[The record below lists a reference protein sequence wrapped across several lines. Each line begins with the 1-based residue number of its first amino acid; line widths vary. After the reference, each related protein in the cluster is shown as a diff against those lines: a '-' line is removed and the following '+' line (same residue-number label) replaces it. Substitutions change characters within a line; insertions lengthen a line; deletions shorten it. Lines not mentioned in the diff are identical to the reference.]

1 MKASS
6 IVNESPAFVNFRR
19 QVLSVIGQ
27 ENVSITYTCD
37 YEKILF
43 TAYVKIGDDSFRI
56 IGNGKTLSGKWHG
69 RIFRISK

>member
-19 QVLSVIGQ
+19 QVLSIIGQ
-27 ENVSITYTCD
+27 ENVSITYTCN

-43 TAYVKIGDDSFRI
+43 TAIVKTGENTFSI
-56 IGNGKTLSGKWHG
+56 IGNGKTLSGKWRG
-69 RIFRISK
+69 RVFRISK